1 MLTTENHNSCCSQ
14 QKMMHKTLTNKQT
27 STVNL
32 IQVFRFKSW
41 IFCCNDGNS
50 ECCSHEI
57 ENHLR
62 LHQNF
67 QLQLFHFVKSLSVT
81 LCLTPGNEW
90 VITNCQMRCWRG
102 ERREG
107 RAGSDGISPH
117 IGRKAIQGL
126 CADFQTVFNLPALC
140 CFPCQFLAQKYQ
152 LILHL
157 HGILLLTIHLD
168 NPMKENEIS
177 IMQPCLPPYLPTQL
191 LCYQC

>member
-1 MLTTENHNSCCSQ
+1 MLTTENHNSCRSQ

-90 VITNCQMRCWRG
+90 VITNCQMRCWQGGGGEERG
-102 ERREG
+102 GQGVMEYHLIQEEKQYKACVLTFRQCLIYLRFVVFLV
-107 RAGSDGISPH
+107 SFLHKSIS
-117 IGRKAIQGL
+117 
-126 CADFQTVFNLPALC
+126 
-140 CFPCQFLAQKYQ
+140 
-152 LILHL
+152 
-157 HGILLLTIHLD
+157 
-168 NPMKENEIS
+168 
-177 IMQPCLPPYLPTQL
+177 
-191 LCYQC
+191 